1 MSVKFEETVVQVDDS
16 LTITIPKEI
25 ARQLNLENGD
35 EVELWLSNDGMVME
49 KKNFV
54 YDAIWAF
61 EEDILD
67 ERKSLSKEIEP
78 HTSQSVG
85 GLPLHKYKGKLTIEK
100 EKIVLKGE
108 NTDTK
113 EPVSFPF
120 SRDEIENIY
129 SGWDETLRRWKDT
142 RAIIRPLRIIFK
154 NKTESKKLYVYT
166 KKSDADIYGGDNKNV
181 LKILQK

>member
-1 MSVKFEETVVQVDDS
+1 MSGKSEETVVQVDDS
-16 LTITIPKEI
+16 LRIAIPDEI
-25 ARQLNLENGD
+25 AKQLNIEKGD
-35 EVELWLSNDGMVME
+35 SVELWVSNDSLLMA
-49 KKNFV
+49 KKDFV

-67 ERKSLSKEIEP
+67 ERKSLSKEIES

-113 EPVSFPF
+113 EPVSFSF
-120 SRDEIENIY
+120 SRDEI
-129 SGWDETLRRWKDT
+129 KK
-142 RAIIRPLRIIFK
+142 IF
-154 NKTESKKLYVYT
+154 T
-166 KKSDADIYGGDNKNV
+166 
-181 LKILQK
+181 

>member
-1 MSVKFEETVVQVDDS
+1 MSVKFEETVMQVGDS
-16 LTITIPKEI
+16 LRIVIPKEI
-25 ARQLNLENGD
+25 AKQLDLEKGD
-35 EVELWLSNDGMVME
+35 AVELWVSNDSMLME

-67 ERKSLSKEIEP
+67 ERKSLSKEIES

-100 EKIVLKGE
+100 EKILLKGE
-108 NTDTK
+108 NTDSK
-113 EPVSFPF
+113 EPVSFLF

-129 SGWDETLRRWKDT
+129 LGWDETLRRWKDT
-142 RAIIRPLRIIFK
+142 RAIIHPLRVIFK
-154 NKTESKKLYVYT
+154 NKTESKKLYLYT
-166 KKSDADIYGGDNKNV
+166 KNPDADIYGGDNKIV